1 MTELLVLASRTVRS
15 TSGATVAVASAA
27 TFLALVVFT
36 TPLATLPATT
46 AALGS
51 GPEGQAWILSSMSIG
66 LGVALLSSGAVADD
80 LGRRRALVLGSAV
93 LMVSSVVCASSPTT
107 AVLVAGRIGAGVG
120 GAALIAAGLGLIG
133 HAHPAGTPEAR
144 RAGGIWGAALGA
156 GIAIGPLLATGA
168 QELAGW
174 ESAYWLEA
182 LLAVVLGLVARA
194 LLEESRAERPRPV
207 DLPGVV
213 LLAAGVGVLLTGL
226 VEARGGP
233 TRPLVIVL
241 VVGGLALLGIWLR
254 VEHRRAA
261 PMIDPELF
269 RSPPFLAATLGALAT
284 GAGIIATTSFLLTV
298 MARGLGVGAVTAA
311 VVLLAWS
318 ATGVVTSLLAR
329 RLPASTSGRTQ
340 LAVGLVV
347 VAVGQLM
354 LLGAT
359 PDSSPWR
366 YVPGLLLAGITSG
379 VVNSALGREAVASV
393 PPERAAMGSGANNTA
408 RYVGAAIGTTVVAVV
423 ATRPE
428 LPTGPVGLLQ
438 GFDTAVVVAT
448 AISVLGAVAVF
459 ACRPRRSRRPSE
471 AGGRAP
477 QQADSGDGQGSAR
490 RDPGPPQAAVP

>member
-1 MTELLVLASRTVRS
+1 MRSR
-15 TSGATVAVASAA
+15 SGATVAVASAA
-27 TFLALVVFT
+27 TFLALVAFT
-36 TPLATLPATT
+36 TPLATLPATA

-80 LGRRRALVLGSAV
+80 LGRRRALVLGSGV
-93 LMVSSVVCASSPTT
+93 LVVSSVVCALSPTT

-133 HAHPAGTPEAR
+133 HAYPAGSPEAR
-144 RAGGIWGAALGA
+144 RASGIWGAALGA
-156 GIAIGPLLATGA
+156 GIAVGPLLATGA
-168 QELAGW
+168 QEVAGW
-174 ESAYWLEA
+174 ASAYWLEA
-182 LLAVVLGLVARA
+182 LLAVVLGVVAR
-194 LLEESRAERPRPV
+194 LLLDESRAERPRPV
-207 DLPGVV
+207 DVPGVV

-241 VVGGLALLGIWLR
+241 VLGGLALLGVWLW

-269 RSPPFLAATLGALAT
+269 RSPPFLAATFGALAT

-298 MARGLGVGAVTAA
+298 MERGLGAGAVTAA

-329 RLPASTSGRTQ
+329 RLPASWSPRLQ
-340 LAVGLVV
+340 LAIGLVI
-347 VAVGQLM
+347 VAIGQLL

-359 PDSSPWR
+359 PGDSPAR
-366 YVPGLLLAGITSG
+366 YVPGLLVAGITSG
-379 VVNSALGREAVASV
+379 VVNAALGREAVASV
-393 PPERAAMGSGANNTA
+393 PPRRAAMGSGANNTA
-408 RYVGAAIGTTVVAVV
+408 RYVGSAIGTTVVAVV
-423 ATRPE
+423 ATRPG
-428 LPTGPVGLLQ
+428 LPPGPAGLLQ
-438 GFDTAVVVAT
+438 GFDAAIVVAT
-448 AISVLGAVAVF
+448 VFSLLGAIAVF
-459 ACRPRRSRRPSE
+459 ACRPRRRRPSAE
-471 AGGRAP
+471 GGPAGE
-477 QQADSGDGQGSAR
+477 QADSGDGRRSAR

>member
-1 MTELLVLASRTVRS
+1 MTEPGVLASRTVRS
-15 TSGATVAVASAA
+15 SSGATVAVASAA
-27 TFLALVVFT
+27 TFLALIAFT
-36 TPLATLPATT
+36 TPLATLPATA
-46 AALGS
+46 AALGT

-80 LGRRRALVLGSAV
+80 LGRRRALVLGSVV
-93 LMVSSVVCASSPTT
+93 LAVSSVVCALSPTT

-133 HAHPAGTPEAR
+133 HTFPAGTPEAR
-144 RAGGIWGAALGA
+144 RTSGAWGAALGA

-174 ESAYWLEA
+174 AASYWLEA
-182 LLAVVLGLVARA
+182 LLAVVLGVVARVA
-194 LLEESRAERPRPV
+194 LDESRAERSRPV
-207 DLPGVV
+207 DIPGV
-213 LLAAGVGVLLTGL
+213 LLLTAGVGVLLTGL
-226 VEARGGP
+226 VEARTGP
-233 TRPLVIVL
+233 TRPLVIALVL
-241 VVGGLALLGIWLR
+241 GGLVLLAVWLW
-254 VEHRRAA
+254 VEHQRPA

-269 RSPPFLAATLGALAT
+269 RSPPFLAATLAALAT

-298 MARGLGVGAVTAA
+298 MSRGLGASAVLGA

-329 RLPASTSGRTQ
+329 RLPASWSGRIQ

-359 PDSSPWR
+359 PESSPWR
-366 YVPGLLLAGITSG
+366 YVPGLLVAGITSG

-393 PPERAAMGSGANNTA
+393 PAGRAAMGSGANNTA
-408 RYVGAAIGTTVVAVV
+408 RYVGSAIGTTVVAIV
-423 ATRPE
+423 ATRPG
-428 LPTGPVGLLQ
+428 LPAGPAGLLQ

-448 AISVLGAVAVF
+448 VFSLLGAVAVF
-459 ACRPRRSRRPSE
+459 ACRPRRRPSRE
-471 AGGRAP
+471 GGPAP
-477 QQADSGDGQGSAR
+477 EQADSGDGQGSAR